1 MMRKVRKGGAA
12 IEYELKLSVRKTIGI
27 RVNARQ
33 VLVGAPQGIP
43 LKDIDA
49 FVLSR
54 FDWIMQALDASRAI
68 GQKAREQAEES
79 FAEGAPIPVEG
90 RNHTLR
96 LVRAAKKSVRM
107 EGSALIVSGA
117 DQSAEAVKA
126 QVKKFLVERAME
138 RLSERVKHFGAIM
151 GKSPGRITIREQKTR
166 WGSCSSLGNLNFNWK
181 LIMAPPE
188 ALDYVVIHEL
198 CHMIEMN
205 HSPAFW
211 AQVERRMPDYKKWR
225 DYLKKGIQSPFG

>member
-1 MMRKVRKGGAA
+1 MRKVRKGGTA
-12 IEYELKLSVRKTIGI
+12 IEYELKTSVRKTIGI
-27 RVNARQ
+27 RVNARH
-33 VLVGAPQGIP
+33 VLVGAPQGMP

-68 GQKAREQAEES
+68 EQKAQERAEEGFS
-79 FAEGAPIPVEG
+79 EGAPIPLEG

-96 LVRAAKKSVRM
+96 LVRAARKTVRT
-107 EGSALIVSGA
+107 EGTSLIVSGP
-117 DQSAEAVKA
+117 DQSTETVRE
-126 QVKKFLVERAME
+126 QVRRYLIDRAME

>member
-1 MMRKVRKGGAA
+1 MRKVRKGGTA
-12 IEYELKLSVRKTIGI
+12 IEYELKTSVRKTIGI
-27 RVNARQ
+27 RVNARR
-33 VLVGAPQGIP
+33 VLVGAPQGMP

-68 GQKAREQAEES
+68 EQKAQERAEEGFS
-79 FAEGAPIPVEG
+79 EGAPIPLEG

-96 LVRAAKKSVRM
+96 LVRAARKTVRT
-107 EGSALIVSGA
+107 EGTSLIVSGP
-117 DQSAEAVKA
+117 DQSTETVRE
-126 QVKKFLVERAME
+126 QVRRYLIDRAME

-151 GKSPGRITIREQKTR
+151 EKSPGRITIREQKTR

>member
-1 MMRKVRKGGAA
+1 MRKVRKGGTA
-12 IEYELKLSVRKTIGI
+12 IEYELKTSVRKTIGI
-27 RVNARQ
+27 RVNARR
-33 VLVGAPQGIP
+33 VLVGAPQGMP

-68 GQKAREQAEES
+68 EQKAQERAEEG
-79 FAEGAPIPVEG
+79 FWEGAPIPLEG

-96 LVRAAKKSVRM
+96 LVRAARKTVRT
-107 EGSALIVSGA
+107 EGTSLIVSGP
-117 DQSAEAVKA
+117 DQSTETVRE
-126 QVKKFLVERAME
+126 QVRRYLIDRAME

>member
-1 MMRKVRKGGAA
+1 MIRKVRWGKSVIG
-12 IEYELKLSVRKTIGI
+12 YELKISVRKTIGI
-27 RVNARQ
+27 RVNAGH
-33 VLVGAPQGIP
+33 VLVGAPKGMP

-54 FDWIMQALDASRAI
+54 ADWIMQALEKTRLLAEKAQERAEA
-68 GQKAREQAEES
+68 GFS
-79 FAEGAPIPVEG
+79 EGAPIPIEG
-90 RNHTLR
+90 RNYALH
-96 LVRAAKKSVRM
+96 LVRAARKAVRT
-107 EGSALIVSGA
+107 EGISLIVSGP
-117 DQSAEAVKA
+117 DQSTETVRE
-126 QVKKFLVERAME
+126 QVRRYLIDRAMD

-151 GKSPGRITIREQKTR
+151 GKSPGRITIRDQKTR

-211 AQVERRMPDYKKWR
+211 AQVEKRMPDYRTWR

>member
-1 MMRKVRKGGAA
+1 MRKVRKGGTA
-12 IEYELKLSVRKTIGI
+12 IEYELKTSVRKTIGI
-27 RVNARQ
+27 RVNARR
-33 VLVGAPQGIP
+33 VLVGAPQGMP

-68 GQKAREQAEES
+68 EQKAQERAEEGFS
-79 FAEGAPIPVEG
+79 EGAPIPLEG

-96 LVRAAKKSVRM
+96 LVRAARKTVRT
-107 EGSALIVSGA
+107 EGTSLIVSGP
-117 DQSAEAVKA
+117 DQSTETVRE
-126 QVKKFLVERAME
+126 QVRRYLIDRAME